1 MLFLQFKDFLN
12 EKNIFL
18 FDSEYRVAYQ
28 RLINTK
34 ELLNNLK
41 FGGGDNNKICKNP
54 FYLVKSKEKDDI
66 EEIIKNLLNNNYQLV
81 LKKFNF

>member
-1 MLFLQFKDFLN
+1 MLFLEFKDFLN
-12 EKNIFL
+12 EKKIYL

-28 RLINTK
+28 RFINTK
-34 ELLNNLK
+34 EILKKLK

-54 FYLVKSKEKDDI
+54 FYLIKSKEKDDI
-66 EEIIKNLLNNNYQLV
+66 EGIIKNLLDNNYQLV